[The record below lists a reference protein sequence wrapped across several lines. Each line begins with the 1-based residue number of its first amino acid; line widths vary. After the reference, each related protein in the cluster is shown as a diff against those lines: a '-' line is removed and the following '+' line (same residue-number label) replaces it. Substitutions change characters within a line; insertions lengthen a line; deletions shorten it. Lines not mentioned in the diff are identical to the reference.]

1 MFDMVLFIIF
11 SFSACFV
18 VIEAKD
24 GTISVASAFSGHQEG
39 NLSNIAYLK
48 LFLWSCL
55 FK

>member
-11 SFSACFV
+11 FSACFV

-24 GTISVASAFSGHQEG
+24 GTISVASAFAGHQEG

-48 LFLWSCL
+48 LFLCSCL